1 MGTTPRGEGTRPLII
16 AIASRK
22 GGCGK
27 TTTSFNLAGVLAD
40 KGLRVLLIDLD
51 PQASLTR
58 LILGDAADGARG
70 IGDRLLTPR
79 LGVADLTRS
88 VAPGVDL
95 APGDRSVETS
105 AFALNDDPTGPFRLR
120 KLLSGIVGY
129 DVIVIDTPPSLG
141 FASNSA
147 ILAASIVV
155 TPTMLGQTDID
166 ALGDTLD
173 VIERLAELGAAERV
187 LILPNAVRNDGNDRR
202 SMEGLTAAYTDLV
215 VDPVPMAVGVKYGL
229 AARRPLSALEP
240 AGAATLAY
248 RALADRLL
256 AGVEVLHA

>member
-1 MGTTPRGEGTRPLII
+1 MMVTRTARGRPLIV

-22 GGCGK
+22 GGVGT

-58 LILGDAADGARG
+58 LILSDDADDARG
-70 IGDRLLTPR
+70 IGERLLTPR
-79 LGVADLTRS
+79 LGVADLTRP
-88 VAPGVDL
+88 VAPGIDL
-95 APGDRSVETS
+95 APGDRGIETS

-120 KLLSGIVGY
+120 KLLAGIEGY

-187 LILPNAVRNDGNDRR
+187 VILPSAVRNDGNDRR
-202 SMEGLTAAYTDLV
+202 SMEDLSTAYAGLVADAI
-215 VDPVPMAVGVKYGL
+215 PMAVGVKYGL
-229 AARRPLSALEP
+229 AARRPLSSLEP
-240 AGAATLAY
+240 TGTATLAY

-256 AGVEVLHA
+256 AGGEVSHA